1 MSRKIFPAGR
11 TAATTAGRS
20 AVRTAGQTAALRQGD
35 LWALAGYAAFAATLL
50 APLRHYVGDLR
61 TVTKAKIEEDSF
73 PLSTYPMFS
82 ADRKGRI
89 VIPHVVGF
97 TAAGERI
104 VPHYSHFGSGG
115 LNQVRKQIARG
126 IRQGQAVEIAQ
137 QYADS
142 IAKQQRRTSVPSKPE
157 VQRRHECEAEIVT
170 VAVVRARYV
179 FDDYFADD
187 KNPAAEVIHAEC
199 PVGGTAF
206 AHPAKQLPKHRPAK
220 HGPVSTPASPNHT
233 AKPQLSRPQ
242 SPLPQPGK
250 HTDASAATGQPAAS
264 TSAQKAQR

>member
-1 MSRKIFPAGR
+1 MSRKSLSAAR
-11 TAATTAGRS
+11 TAPIR
-20 AVRTAGQTAALRQGD
+20 RGD

-50 APLRHYVGDLR
+50 APLRHYVGDLKK
-61 TVTKAKIEEDSF
+61 VTEAKIEEDSF

-89 VIPHVVGF
+89 VIPHVIGF
-97 TAAGERI
+97 TAQGERI
-104 VPHYSHFGSGG
+104 IPHYSHFGSGG

-142 IAKQQRRTSVPSKPE
+142 IAKQQRRTSIPSKPE
-157 VQRRHECEAEIVT
+157 VQQRHEREAEIVT

-179 FDDYFADD
+179 FDDYFADQ
-187 KNPAAEVIHAEC
+187 KKPAAEVIHAEC

-206 AHPAKQLPKHRPAK
+206 AHPAKQLPKHKPSGQRSTKPRHSLSQDDKHPAESAPK
-220 HGPVSTPASPNHT
+220 S
-233 AKPQLSRPQ
+233 
-242 SPLPQPGK
+242 QP
-250 HTDASAATGQPAAS
+250 TASATAT
-264 TSAQKAQR
+264 QKAQR